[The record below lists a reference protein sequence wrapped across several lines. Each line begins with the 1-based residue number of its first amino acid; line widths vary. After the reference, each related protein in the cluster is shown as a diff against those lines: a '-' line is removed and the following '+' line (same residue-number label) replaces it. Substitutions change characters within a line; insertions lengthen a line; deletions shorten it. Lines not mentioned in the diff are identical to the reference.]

1 MRLLF
6 PNGEHAPVDLK
17 DGVTRVGSAA
27 GSDVTLIAPGIAGQH
42 CEIELAGDAAKLRVS
57 HSTNVVLVNGK
68 QVAGETPIKPGDLV
82 LFAKVGARVVAV
94 ERPAGAGAAAAAA
107 AAAAGAAGAPGAK
120 KLDDKEDDGRTRIR
134 QALPR
139 FVLRGVSGST
149 FGKTY
154 PLYGTMTVGRHS
166 DCTISIPGEEISR
179 HHARLKVLPDGIEV
193 EDLGSANGTFIN
205 GKRVHRGT
213 LKPGE
218 ELRLDTV
225 RFLLVAPGLEAQS
238 ATAAKTTK
246 PSLPAAPEPPKKG
259 SAMWVWIILGIV
271 VAGGAIAALFYSGM
285 LK

>member
-42 CEIELAGDAAKLRVS
+42 CEIELAGDAAKLRTS
-57 HSTNVVLVNGK
+57 NSQNVVLVNGK
-68 QVAGETPIKPGDLV
+68 QVAGEAAVKPGDLV
-82 LFAKVGARVVAV
+82 LFAKVGARVVAL
-94 ERPAGAGAAAAAA
+94 EKASGAAAARAA
-107 AAAAGAAGAPGAK
+107 SSAGKPVEPG
-120 KLDDKEDDGRTRIR
+120 EDDGRTRIR

-205 GKRVHRGT
+205 GKRMHRGT

-238 ATAAKTTK
+238 AAATKTTK
-246 PSLPAAPEPPKKG
+246 PAVATAPEPARKG
-259 SAMWVWIILGIV
+259 SAMWTWLIVGIV